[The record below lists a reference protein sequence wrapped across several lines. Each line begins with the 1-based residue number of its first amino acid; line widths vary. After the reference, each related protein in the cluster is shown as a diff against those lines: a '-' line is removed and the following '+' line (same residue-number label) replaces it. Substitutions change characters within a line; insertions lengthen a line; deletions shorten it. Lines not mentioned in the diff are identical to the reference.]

1 MTAPSLKPCTY
12 RKAQAGYLVCT
23 IAEVDGGDS
32 SKYVNAQVCSEC
44 PIPEKAT
51 HANCQHFQAGTRVH
65 HIHHSGGTGYYLSEV
80 RQECTVLSFASAEE
94 MDAICGPTCPQNFPV
109 HRDLSD
115 ETILEITALPAEP
128 TERDIRQAVLLALHE
143 YNGRHTERYAY
154 FDVTPD
160 FLARSLQLHLTAIYR
175 VLGPMAEADE
185 VKVLQGTREIHPQY
199 VTLTAKGIEAITT
212 EPLFEN
218 KGVRVSNDN
227 RIQVEHLNAGQVQL
241 ATGKGQ
247 NTATVNQGTS
257 AQQLLEL
264 LSHMKQQVAE
274 SPVPAEVKAET
285 SELID
290 IVFEELQAPTPRPAR
305 VNTTMKHLKEVL
317 EKNPATTALVG
328 GLIQAGTVWF
338 AAHPETLQAFHLW
351 ASSPK

>member
-1 MTAPSLKPCTY
+1 MTVPSLKPCTY

-23 IAEVDGGDS
+23 VAELDGGDT
-32 SKYVNAQVCSEC
+32 SKYVNAQTCSAC
-44 PIPEKAT
+44 PVPEKAGQ
-51 HANCQHFQAGTRVH
+51 ANCQHFQAGTLVL
-65 HIHHSGGTGYYLSEV
+65 LSRTTAGNHCQLADV
-80 RQECTVLSFASAEE
+80 RTECTVLSFTSAEE
-94 MDAICGPTCPQNFPV
+94 MDAVCGPTCPQNVPV

-115 ETILEITALPAEP
+115 EDTLEIMALPAEP

-143 YNGRHTERYAY
+143 YNGRHTERYAS

-160 FLARSLQLHLTAIYR
+160 FLAQSLNLSLTAIYR

-185 VKVLQGTREIHPQY
+185 VRTLQGTREIHPEY

-257 AQQLLEL
+257 AQQFLDL
-264 LSHMKQQVAE
+264 LSQMKREIAE
-274 SPVPAEVKAET
+274 SSVPAEVKAET
-285 SELID
+285 AELID

-317 EKNPATTALVG
+317 EKNPTTTALVG